1 MYHCHLQFYLT
12 GYQNSIFEVIKKT
25 APLESFNHEFSESDE
40 PDGALAAGADVILAN
55 LQGMNAKEALYGENH
70 PETVKGYCN
79 LADLYEKQ
87 GAYEKAGQWY
97 HKALPIAKK
106 ILGKNHDRTKSIS
119 DKLTCLHGN

>member
-1 MYHCHLQFYLT
+1 MSIYEELFDGKHPRAAIAYSNLAYLYEKQ
-12 GYQNSIFEVIKKT
+12 GKYAEAEEWYIK
-25 APLESFNHEFSESDE
+25 
-40 PDGALAAGADVILAN
+40 ALSLC
-55 LQGMNAKEALYGENH
+55 EALYGENH

-97 HKALPIAKK
+97 RKALPIAKK
-106 ILGKNHDRTKSIS
+106 ILGKNHDRTKFIS